1 MFIIKTLYN
10 TDLLNIYTD
19 LVVDTFDNEFNP
31 IKVTKE
37 FVEPNHEYIKRE

>member
-1 MFIIKTLYN
+1 MFIIKTFYN
-10 TDLLNIYTD
+10 IDLLNIYTD
-19 LVVDTFDNEFNP
+19 VAVDIFDHEFNP